1 MLPSLTGNNSASVVS
16 QAMQPSGTL
25 TRMFEDLKSK
35 DKAVRNH
42 AGKELGN
49 FVSYMLSE
57 LKGER
62 LQLFTNELNRRVIEL
77 SHSTLSASKLGGIT
91 AIDHFIGLESED
103 NSARLYRFYQYLKP
117 NLPCSDPQVMMAAA
131 RVLGRVSKH
140 GGHSLGDQFVEFEV
154 QRALDFLQGE
164 RNENGRY
171 AAVLI
176 IKEMARNVPYLFHT
190 YVGRVMDH
198 IWVALRDVKVGVRE
212 AAAEALGACFQIIS
226 DREKQMGTQA
236 YELVYDD
243 AEQGLR
249 DPAIEVIHG
258 SLLAILKLLRYS
270 KSFMRTRLHR
280 ACELILRLHRH
291 RDPLIRRTVTNL
303 IPVLAAYDPQYYA
316 QEHLSPV
323 MTTLIE
329 KLRRER
335 DRSTKEAWGDTLEA
349 VGLVAMAMG
358 DRMEPYVDAIMQC
371 VRDSLIQR
379 GKKNALPETPVF
391 FCLGHM
397 ALAVGP
403 RIEGDVHDMLDMM
416 FGCGLST
423 ALVSALEKIV
433 HAIPALLPIVQERLL
448 HMLSQI
454 LIGVPYRPLGAPV
467 PRRGGVPPPVIHVA
481 PDARAMETITI
492 ALQTLGSFDFSGHV
506 LSEFVR
512 ACTLPYLE
520 LEAKEVRKAAAVTCA
535 HMFVND
541 PICYQ
546 TSMHAIEVFNDVL
559 DKLIMVGIA
568 DPDAE
573 LRLTVLSALDEHF
586 DRHLAQTEYIRSMFM
601 ALNDEEF
608 GVREVAIGIL
618 GRLAKHNP
626 AYVMPS
632 LRKVLI
638 QLLTGLEYAS
648 VARHKEEAAR
658 LLTGVVRALQ
668 GLVKSYAL
676 TILQVLLPKVS
687 DPHAS
692 VAARVIECI
701 GELARVAGEELAPLV
716 GELVSL
722 MVTQLSRGSAPVSY
736 THLTLPTIYSV

>member
-316 QEHLSPV
+316 EEHLSPV
-323 MTTLIE
+323 MSTLIE
-329 KLRRER
+329 QLRRER

-379 GKKNALPETPVF
+379 GKKHALPETPVF

-454 LIGVPYRPLGAPV
+454 LIGVPYRPLGAP
-467 PRRGGVPPPVIHVA
+467 A
-481 PDARAMETITI
+481 
-492 ALQTLGSFDFSGHV
+492 
-506 LSEFVR
+506 
-512 ACTLPYLE
+512 
-520 LEAKEVRKAAAVTCA
+520 
-535 HMFVND
+535 
-541 PICYQ
+541 
-546 TSMHAIEVFNDVL
+546 
-559 DKLIMVGIA
+559 
-568 DPDAE
+568 
-573 LRLTVLSALDEHF
+573 
-586 DRHLAQTEYIRSMFM
+586 HLAR
-601 ALNDEEF
+601 
-608 GVREVAIGIL
+608 RE
-618 GRLAKHNP
+618 
-626 AYVMPS
+626 
-632 LRKVLI
+632 
-638 QLLTGLEYAS
+638 
-648 VARHKEEAAR
+648 
-658 LLTGVVRALQ
+658 
-668 GLVKSYAL
+668 
-676 TILQVLLPKVS
+676 
-687 DPHAS
+687 
-692 VAARVIECI
+692 
-701 GELARVAGEELAPLV
+701 
-716 GELVSL
+716 
-722 MVTQLSRGSAPVSY
+722 
-736 THLTLPTIYSV
+736 